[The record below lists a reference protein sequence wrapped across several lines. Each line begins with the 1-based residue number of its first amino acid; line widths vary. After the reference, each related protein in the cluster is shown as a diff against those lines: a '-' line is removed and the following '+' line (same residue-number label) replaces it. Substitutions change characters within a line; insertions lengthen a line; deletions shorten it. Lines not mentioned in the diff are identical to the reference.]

1 MKKLSRTCPTF
12 CQRLGALL
20 SIGRLARKHKLGKE
34 ELALVL
40 QGLMSPTRDTHL
52 SFGYGLAAQPS
63 KIVSYNT

>member
-1 MKKLSRTCPTF
+1 MF
-12 CQRLGALL
+12 CQKFEALL

-40 QGLMSPTRDTHL
+40 QGLVSPTRDTHL

-63 KIVSYNT
+63 KFVSYNL